1 MTYAVVAY
9 LLAAMIWTGYFLS
22 LRFRAAK
29 LEVQEK
35 VTSR

>member
-1 MTYAVVAY
+1 MSYAVTAY

-29 LEVQEK
+29 LELQEK
-35 VTSR
+35 VTKR